1 MYYYNPCMVAGALY
15 QLVTDQ
21 GFLKVD
27 SVVWEALTSVHGDN
41 EFVNSFFSKSKVST
55 DHSEF
60 DIIDQNSTPQTNN
73 QVHHLL
79 FTHTNVTTRPIFLNE
94 SLTFTLSPLISPELF
109 SVDSPT
115 YKAYRSLIVNEFMET
130 LNCLICVQKSV
141 SIHIA
146 LVNYS
151 RQLFKMKCLKM
162 KMLSLLIFRRDIL
175 RKESFPLV
183 YRLFLRDMP
192 IKAAS
197 TR

>member
-1 MYYYNPCMVAGALY
+1 MVAGALY

-79 FTHTNVTTRPIFLNE
+79 FTHTNFTTRPIFLNE
-94 SLTFTLSPLISPELF
+94 SLTFTLSPLISPELY

-115 YKAYRSLIVNEFMET
+115 YKAYRSLIVNKLMET
-130 LNCLICVQKSV
+130 LSCLICVQKSV
-141 SIHIA
+141 SIPIA

-151 RQLFKMKCLKM
+151 RQLFQMKCLKI
-162 KMLSLLIFRRDIL
+162 KMSSLLIFRRDIL
-175 RKESFPLV
+175 RKESFPSV
-183 YRLFLRDMP
+183 YRLFSP
-192 IKAAS
+192 
-197 TR
+197 